1 MINFTYTILEEEDLS
16 YQGNHPLAI
25 FKSEESYQYLKSALT
40 DIISEVQELNTIKI
54 EETTWHIEY
63 YLGGDWKFLAI
74 VTGVYMYVCMLH
86 VCVCVVCVFSVIN
99 YVYVVCVCMYMMNI
113 TLYCY

>member
-25 FKSEESYQYLKSALT
+25 FKSEESYPYLKSALK
-40 DIISEVQELNTIKI
+40 DIISEVEQLQMITID
-54 EETTWHIEY
+54 ETVWHIEY

-74 VTGVYMYVCMLH
+74 VTGVYNM
-86 VCVCVVCVFSVIN
+86 CVF
-99 YVYVVCVCMYMMNI
+99 VYK
-113 TLYCY
+113 L